1 MRQVR
6 GLSTWDVLELTM
18 VRGQHTGIVKP
29 RPPWATQPGG
39 GVRELNVTVA
49 VMVMVVVVPHNV
61 AAQGNEM
68 QVVDRHQD
76 WRVVRYEDPFGENS
90 GSAALNGPLDQSPS
104 EARIMAIC
112 YDGGVTGVSVMIPEF
127 AGMSISDSE
136 RRTVKYTTPEGAVG
150 TAEFLL
156 VDSSIAGSNLFLA
169 RRMNLTAW
177 EEFLAQATTGEEIY
191 FRIETSEGETADY
204 SFSLMG
210 FTAAW
215 EQACG

>member
-1 MRQVR
+1 VR
-6 GLSTWDVLELTM
+6 KLSISVAIIVMTTVL
-18 VRGQHTGIVKP
+18 
-29 RPPWATQPGG
+29 
-39 GVRELNVTVA
+39 
-49 VMVMVVVVPHNV
+49 PHNV

-76 WRVVRYEDPFGENS
+76 WRVVRYEDPFGEKS
-90 GSAALNGPLDQSPS
+90 GSAAVNGPLEQSLS
-104 EARIMAIC
+104 EARLMAIC

-127 AGMSISDSE
+127 AGMSISESE
-136 RRTVKYTTPEGAVG
+136 RRTVKYTTPKGAVG
-150 TAEFLL
+150 EAEFLL

-177 EEFLAQATTGEEIY
+177 EEFLAQATTGKEIY
-191 FRIETSEGETADY
+191 FRIETSEGETVDHT
-204 SFSLMG
+204 FSLMG